1 MQGISCIAE
10 DLLASVDDGVIHV
23 YMYVRYVCICIYTH
37 TYVYTHK
44 HTQNIHI
51 YICNSMEQ
59 SPSSEAIQLFT
70 KFPAFY
76 GTRKFITVFTS
87 DRIHIYT
94 HTRVHIYLA
103 YMIMQHFNDY

>member
-44 HTQNIHI
+44 TYI
-51 YICNSMEQ
+51 YIYATPWSRVHLQ
-59 SPSSEAIQLFT
+59 KLRRLQLFT

-76 GTRKFITVFTS
+76 GTRKFVTVFTS
-87 DRIHIYT
+87 DRIHIYIYIYIHT
-94 HTRVHIYLA
+94 HEYIY
-103 YMIMQHFNDY
+103 I